1 MNLGDRILT
10 LRKSVG
16 LSQEQL
22 AEVVGVSRQAISKWE
37 TNQTAP
43 ELDNLIQLASA
54 FSVSTD
60 ELLGIE
66 AEGNTGEKCET
77 AANRES
83 SVEMLAKRN
92 RYAKLFTCGWISLLC
107 GVVLLIAELV
117 LVPFIKDME
126 IERAIAHG
134 SGYWPD
140 AIHYATAFPMNIVF
154 LVTLGLILFGAALM
168 VTAGI
173 MGHKK

>member
-43 ELDNLIQLASA
+43 DLDNLIQLASA

-60 ELLGIE
+60 ELLDIETKRESGAECAAKDRGTPIE
-66 AEGNTGEKCET
+66 ALAEH
-77 AANRES
+77 NRHT
-83 SVEMLAKRN
+83 R
-92 RYAKLFTCGWISLLC
+92 LFTCGWITLLC
-107 GVVLLIAELV
+107 GVVMLVAELI

-126 IERAIAHG
+126 IARAIARG

-154 LVTLGLILFGAALM
+154 IVTLGIILLGAVLM
-168 VTAGI
+168 VLVWVKGRRQ
-173 MGHKK
+173 